1 MCPSVAL
8 SCPVCIEYE
17 TAKAPVLGAFILQK
31 GVKMRKF
38 YTKTIAAIF
47 AFAAITAGA
56 VPACAAAGFVDV
68 ARDSPWYESVTY
80 LADKGITNGV
90 GSQRYAPDERITV
103 SQWATMLCR
112 VFDQGRETSLARAY
126 HNGWLSV
133 SAGMAPDSA
142 VCRGELY
149 QSAFAAGGV
158 QIYDFALYPDGEPL
172 SDYDNCMRVGAEL
185 GLCAENTNPMELV
198 TRGEAAEV
206 LYAVLTRDIHVEA
219 PPMVEEL
226 PIRNNAGAPLNDYL
240 VELNRVPEALLQRFK
255 REGWTYCIDCAYLS
269 EMSREYHASCVGA
282 TVYAEKTIYVSEAGS
297 TLHEFGHYLYHI
309 LGYPSQVE
317 QLYRD
322 EAEAASIFLRD
333 YALTN
338 CREYF
343 ADYFA
348 HYIKCAGNAGKVEQM
363 MRRTPETYAF
373 FQMLLK

>member
-1 MCPSVAL
+1 MV
-8 SCPVCIEYE
+8 PVN
-17 TAKAPVLGAFILQK
+17 
-31 GVKMRKF
+31 
-38 YTKTIAAIF
+38 AASGF
-47 AFAAITAGA
+47 A
-56 VPACAAAGFVDV
+56 DV
-68 ARDSPWYESVTY
+68 ARNSPWYKSVTY
-80 LADKGITNGV
+80 LAYKGITNGV

-112 VFDQGRETSLARAY
+112 AFDQGNETSLARAY

-133 SAGMAPDSA
+133 SAVMAPDSA

-158 QIYDFALYPDGEPL
+158 QIYDFVLYPDGEQI

-185 GLCAENTNPMELV
+185 GLCGENTNPMELV

-206 LYAVLTRDIHVEA
+206 LYAVLTRDLAVEA

-226 PIRNNAGAPLNDYL
+226 PIRNNAGVPLNDYL
-240 VELNRVPEALLQRFK
+240 VELNRVPEALLQRFE

-269 EMSREYHASCVGA
+269 EMSREYHANCVGA

-322 EAEAASIFLRD
+322 EAKSASIFLRD
-333 YALTN
+333 YAMTY

-343 ADYFA
+343 VDYFVCWINSKDNVA
-348 HYIKCAGNAGKVEQM
+348 VKQQ
-363 MRRTPETYAF
+363 MRRYTPQTFIHFEWIDNVTRRE
-373 FQMLLK
+373 

>member
-1 MCPSVAL
+1 MD
-8 SCPVCIEYE
+8 
-17 TAKAPVLGAFILQK
+17 
-31 GVKMRKF
+31 MRK
-38 YTKTIAAIF
+38 YCKNLLIMLLALAALTICVVPVNAAS
-47 AFAAITAGA
+47 
-56 VPACAAAGFVDV
+56 GFTDV
-68 ARDSPWYESVTY
+68 AKDSPWYESVTY
-80 LADKGITNGV
+80 LAEQGITNGV
-90 GSQRYAPDERITV
+90 GNQRYAPDEQITV

-112 VFDQGRETSLARAY
+112 AFDQGREISLARAY

-133 SAGMAPDSA
+133 SAVMAPDSA

-158 QIYDFALYPDGEPL
+158 QIYDFVLYPDGEQI

-185 GLCAENTNPMELV
+185 GLSAENTNPMELV

-226 PIRNNAGAPLNDYL
+226 PIRNNAAVPLNDYL

-297 TLHEFGHYLYHI
+297 TLHEFGHFLYCI

-348 HYIKCAGNAGKVEQM
+348 YYVKCADNVEKVEQI
-363 MRRTPETYAF
+363 MRCTPRTFEL
-373 FQMLLK
+373 FQMIIDAET